1 MDNLHLGMNKI
12 VAITSEQYATL
23 GRKLPKR
30 NVAVPYFDSG
40 ISQYSRTVAKANHKL
55 TKKDK

>member
-1 MDNLHLGMNKI
+1 MDNIHLNITKT
-12 VAITSEQYATL
+12 VTITSEQYRNL

-30 NVAVPYFDSG
+30 HVAVPYFDSG
-40 ISQYSRTVAKANHKL
+40 VSQYSRTVAKANQF

>member
-1 MDNLHLGMNKI
+1 MKI
-12 VAITSEQYATL
+12 VVITLEQYRNL
-23 GRKLPKR
+23 GRRLPKR

-40 ISQYSRTVAKANHKL
+40 ISQYSRTVAKANQF

>member
-1 MDNLHLGMNKI
+1 MKT
-12 VAITSEQYATL
+12 VSITRKQYEAL

-30 NVAVPYFDSG
+30 HVAVPYFDSG
-40 ISQYSRTVAKANHKL
+40 VSQYSRTVAKANQF

>member
-1 MDNLHLGMNKI
+1 MDNIHLNITKT
-12 VAITSEQYATL
+12 VTITSEQYRNL

-30 NVAVPYFDSG
+30 NVAVPYFEAG
-40 ISQYSRTVAKANHKL
+40 ISQYSRTVAKANQF

>member
-1 MDNLHLGMNKI
+1 MDNLHLNITKT
-12 VAITSEQYATL
+12 VAITSDQYKAL